1 MSPNGTLPA
10 LFANWGQYFSLYDVS
25 GQGLASVPIKRAKID
40 QFLPKKFVF
49 RGKHFFFFILMM
61 KMTQP
66 VRYELASPIWVK
78 IIVFLHVNTLQCVLF
93 KIR

>member
-1 MSPNGTLPA
+1 M
-10 LFANWGQYFSLYDVS
+10 
-25 GQGLASVPIKRAKID
+25 ASVPVKRAKID
-40 QFLPKKFVF
+40 QFLPKTFVF
-49 RGKHFFFFILMM
+49 RGKPFFFFILMM